1 MLGILYD
8 WDREVTS
15 CLPDYYKWTE
25 WLFELFYERGLAY
38 RAMSPVNW
46 CPVDK
51 TVLAN
56 EQVINGRCWRHPEVE
71 VEKKDLEQWFFKIT
85 DYAQRLLD
93 DLDTLEHWPQKVRVM
108 QTNWIGRSEG
118 AEVDFP
124 LVGLPNES
132 VRIYTTRPDTLF
144 GATFMVLAP
153 GASVGAA
160 NHDAGAAHR
169 DRGRTSSARARRR
182 RSTVFRPSARRPEF
196 RPVRSRS
203 TRSTVSRCRSG
214 SPTTC

>member
-1 MLGILYD
+1 
-8 WDREVTS
+8 
-15 CLPDYYKWTE
+15 
-25 WLFELFYERGLAY
+25 
-38 RAMSPVNW
+38 MSPVNW

-124 LVGLPNES
+124 LAGLAGEA

-153 GASVGAA
+153 EHPLVPRIAA
-160 NHDAGAAHR
+160 DERRVELEAYI
-169 DRGRTSSARARRR
+169 DRARKATEIDRL
-182 RSTVFRPSARRPEF
+182 STEREKTGVFTGAHAIN
-196 RPVRSRS
+196 PVN
-203 TRSTVSRCRSG
+203 G
-214 SPTTC
+214 EQIPIW